1 MVKKVAGLGLLALY
15 YLVGWGYPAYVIYD
29 NHAQYIEAHTGGAF
43 LYIVG
48 FFFFVVAGLRFSGK
62 VKRMKAGYPKLILG
76 TLLTLVIIY
85 GLRGFVGYINFNFET
100 LYDTL
105 TQFLV
110 AQAGAFVIGF
120 LALRLNITDIREWEL
135 M

>member
-1 MVKKVAGLGLLALY
+1 MISKVAGLGLLALY

-43 LYIVG
+43 LYTVG
-48 FFFFVVAGLRFSGK
+48 FFFFTIAFVKFSSK
-62 VKRMKAGYPKLILG
+62 VKRMKAGYPKLIVG

-85 GLRGFVGYINFNFET
+85 GGRGFIDYINFNFAT

-105 TQFLV
+105 TQILV
-110 AQAGAFVIGF
+110 AQAIAFGVGF
-120 LALRLNITDIREWEL
+120 TALQLNLEQIREWEL

>member
-1 MVKKVAGLGLLALY
+1 MISKAAGLGLLALY

-43 LYIVG
+43 LYTVG
-48 FFFFVVAGLRFSGK
+48 FFFFTIAFVKFSGK
-62 VKRMKAGYPKLILG
+62 VKRMKAGYPKLIVG

-85 GLRGFVGYINFNFET
+85 AGRGFIDYINFNFAT

-105 TQFLV
+105 TQILV
-110 AQAGAFVIGF
+110 AQAVAFGVGF
-120 LALRLNITDIREWEL
+120 TALQLNLEQIREWEL

>member
-1 MVKKVAGLGLLALY
+1 MISKIAGLGLLVLY
-15 YLVGWGYPAYVIYD
+15 YLIGWGYPAYVIYD

-43 LYIVG
+43 LYILG
-48 FFFFVVAGLRFSGK
+48 FVFFALAGTRISSK

-76 TLLTLVIIY
+76 SLTTLVIFY
-85 GLRGFVGYINFNFET
+85 GARGFIGYINFNFDT

-105 TQFLV
+105 TQILL
-110 AQAGAFVIGF
+110 AQALAFVVGF
-120 LALRLNITDIREWEL
+120 VALRLNLTDIREWEL